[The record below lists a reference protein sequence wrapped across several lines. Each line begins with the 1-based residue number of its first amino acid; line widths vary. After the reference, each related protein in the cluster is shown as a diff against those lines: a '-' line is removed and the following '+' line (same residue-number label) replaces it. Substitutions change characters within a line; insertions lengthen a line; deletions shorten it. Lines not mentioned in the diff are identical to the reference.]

1 MAATPKGGT
10 AIFRG
15 LTTGT
20 SYYKAFYNTDVSNAL
35 VRFDA
40 GGGQPASAT
49 TGTDFVTFDEP
60 VALVDI
66 SCVTGVVDTGSLRVV
81 ANNVPTGSVL
91 LVASHLNTL
100 NNRPQ
105 FNIGFQRGSRVGLM
119 SVLPAA

>member
-10 AIFRG
+10 AIFKG
-15 LTTGT
+15 LSSGTT
-20 SYYKAFYNTDVSNAL
+20 YYKAFYNTDVSNAL

-49 TGTDFVTFDEP
+49 TGTDFVTFDEA
-60 VALVDI
+60 VALIDV
-66 SCVTGVVDTGSLRVV
+66 SCVTGVVDCGSLRIV

-91 LVASHLNTL
+91 LIASHLNTL
-100 NNRPQ
+100 NNRPSI
-105 FNIGFQRGSRVGLM
+105 NVGFQRGSRVGLM